1 MRKNYFRDPNHN
13 IVIDEIEGPFIEKKK
28 KPKYKSLNPK
38 NWGIDYNKNEYQE
51 IILSNSNHPEIMK

>member
-1 MRKNYFRDPNHN
+1 MEENKNIKPS
-13 IVIDEIEGPFIEKKK
+13 PKKKK